1 VSGQFPQRTP
11 RAGQHVPRAGD
22 PGSPGTRGVRRIL
35 LDENLPRLLK
45 RELSGHEVRTVAEV
59 GWAGIKNGKLLRLA
73 EAEFDIFVT
82 ADQNLSYQ
90 QPLKSFQLGIVVLKA
105 RTTKLEDLLP
115 LVPAMREALDIVK
128 AGQIRYVPPA

>member
-1 VSGQFPQRTP
+1 
-11 RAGQHVPRAGD
+11 
-22 PGSPGTRGVRRIL
+22 VRRIL

-45 RELSGHEVRTVAEV
+45 RELSGVEVRRVAEV

-73 EAEFDIFVT
+73 EAEYDIFVT

-90 QPLKSFQLGIVVLKA
+90 QPLATFQLGIVVLKA

-115 LVPAMREALDIVK
+115 LVPAIREALVSVQP
-128 AGQIRYVPPA
+128 GQISTVGGPA

>member
-1 VSGQFPQRTP
+1 
-11 RAGQHVPRAGD
+11 
-22 PGSPGTRGVRRIL
+22 VRRVL

-45 RELSGHEVRTVAEV
+45 RELSGFEVRTVAEV
-59 GWAGIKNGKLLRLA
+59 GWAGVKNGKLLRLA

-90 QPLKSFQLGIVVLKA
+90 QPVTVFKLGLVVLKA

-115 LVPAMREALDIVK
+115 LAPALREILDTVK
-128 AGQIRYVPPA
+128 AGQVCYVGPA

>member
-1 VSGQFPQRTP
+1 VKR
-11 RAGQHVPRAGD
+11 V
-22 PGSPGTRGVRRIL
+22 L
-35 LDENLPRLLK
+35 LDENLPRQLK
-45 RELSGHEVRTVAEV
+45 RELSGFGVRTVAEV

-90 QPLKSFQLGIVVLKA
+90 QPITTFQLGIVVLRA

-115 LVPAMREALDIVK
+115 LVPATREALASVK
-128 AGQIRYVPPA
+128 AGQICHVGST

>member
-1 VSGQFPQRTP
+1 VKR
-11 RAGQHVPRAGD
+11 V
-22 PGSPGTRGVRRIL
+22 L

-45 RELSGHEVRTVAEV
+45 RELSGFEVRTVAEM

-90 QPLKSFQLGIVVLKA
+90 QPVTTCQLGFAVLRA

-115 LVPAMREALDIVK
+115 LVPALREALDDLK
-128 AGQIRYVPPA
+128 AGQVCHIGST